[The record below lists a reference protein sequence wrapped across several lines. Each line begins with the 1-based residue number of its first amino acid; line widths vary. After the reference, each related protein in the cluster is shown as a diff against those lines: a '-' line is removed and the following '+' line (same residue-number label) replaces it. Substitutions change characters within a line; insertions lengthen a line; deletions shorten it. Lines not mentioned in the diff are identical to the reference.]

1 MSETKMISYRFGIGE
16 EPTDEMLLK
25 LMKEVAAEAKES
37 NQRATELYWEQ
48 MLSNIEK
55 KKQIWSERIKIL
67 LNA

>member
-16 EPTDEMLLK
+16 EPTDEMLSK

-48 MLSNIEK
+48 
-55 KKQIWSERIKIL
+55 IWWWRKRCISIRCLESI
-67 LNA
+67 AST